1 MDAQLLEKVAIR
13 PALACLAYRA
23 WPGVTDWRPPFTTGC
38 QPVVAAES
46 QPASMWVLSTL
57 TGWQPVVQRQL
68 LVAILYD
75 G

>member
-13 PALACLAYRA
+13 LTLACLAYRV
-23 WPGVTDWRPPFTTGC
+23 WPGITVSCTTGWR
-38 QPVVAAES
+38 PVVAAES
-46 QPASMWVLSTL
+46 QPVLSTL